1 MHPLLSP
8 SPVLTGFPTVDAL
21 ESAFLALAE
30 GAPHLVRRRLLGRSR
45 LGEPIPVYEI
55 GDGPAHAVVAG
66 GVHPNEPIG
75 FHTALAL
82 ARRLVADDAL
92 RGELGMTFHIV
103 PCIDPDGTR
112 LNEGWFAAP
121 GDRGA
126 YGRAFYRPAP
136 DEQVEWSFP
145 LSYKRLHFDRVL
157 PETRA
162 LADLFDTVEPALFVG
177 LHNAEVGGV
186 YFYVNREDDA
196 LVRELSSIPAR
207 HGLPLDNGEP
217 ESPDLVRLGDAVFR
231 CPTVAE
237 RYDYVESLGLDPL
250 AEASGGGSADYLQ
263 RFGTLVMVAELP
275 YWTHADVADD
285 RPSGLPYRRVVADRA
300 HRLRTLGETLTG
312 VLSRVDPHL
321 TIPSPFLRGAR
332 AFAPLMAVLADAE
345 DERAR
350 RLTDERVATRA
361 EVFSNED
368 AVRSFRLRFGG
379 MLLRALEA
387 ECAAGVA
394 HDTVRRERDAFRRVY
409 DDWVAEAEQ
418 VPLDTLPLADL
429 VGVQLDAL
437 LAAARAAVTA

>member
-1 MHPLLSP
+1 MSSLTVPP
-8 SPVLTGFPTVDAL
+8 PALTGFPTVDAL
-21 ESAFLALAE
+21 EAAFLALSE
-30 GAPHLVRRRLLGRSR
+30 RAPHLVRRRILGSSR

-55 GDGPAHAVVAG
+55 GDGPAHAVIAG

-82 ARRLVADDAL
+82 AERLVADEGL
-92 RGELGMTFHIV
+92 RRELGLTFHIV

-112 LNEGWFAAP
+112 LNEGWFASP
-121 GDRGA
+121 SDRGA

-162 LADLFDTVEPALFVG
+162 LADLFDEVEPALFVG

-186 YFYVNREDDA
+186 YFYVNREDEA
-196 LVRELSSIPAR
+196 LVSELSAIPAR
-207 HGLPLDNGEP
+207 HALPLDNGEP

-237 RYDYVESLGLDPL
+237 RYDYLEGLGLDPL

-263 RFGTLVMVAELP
+263 RYGTLIMVAELP
-275 YWTHADVADD
+275 YWTHDDVVDGG
-285 RPSGLPYRRVVADRA
+285 PSGISYRRIVQDRA
-300 HRLRTLGETLTG
+300 EGLRALGDTLTG
-312 VLSRVDPHL
+312 ALSRIDAYL
-321 TIPSPFLRGAR
+321 TIPSPMLRGAR
-332 AFAPLMAVLADAE
+332 AFAPLMTALADAE
-345 DERAR
+345 AERAR
-350 RLTDERVATRA
+350 RLDVARIATRA

-379 MLLRALEA
+379 MLLRALEV

-394 HDTVRRERDAFRRVY
+394 HDTVRRERDSFRRVY
-409 DDWVAEAEQ
+409 EGWGAEAER
-418 VPLDTLPLADL
+418 VPLRPLPLTDL
-429 VGVQLDAL
+429 VGVQLDAV

>member
-1 MHPLLSP
+1 MP
-8 SPVLTGFPTVDAL
+8 SLTLPQPALTGFPTVNAL
-21 ESAFLALAE
+21 EAAFLALSE
-30 GAPHLVRRRLLGRSR
+30 NAPHLVRRRILGWSR
-45 LGEPIPVYEI
+45 LGEPIPVYAI
-55 GDGPAHAVVAG
+55 GDGPKHAVIAG

-75 FHTALAL
+75 FHTALTL
-82 ARRLVADDAL
+82 AERLVADEGL
-92 RGELGMTFHIV
+92 RRELGMTFHIV

-112 LNEGWFAAP
+112 MNEGWFASP
-121 GDRGA
+121 GDRGS

-162 LADLFDTVEPALFVG
+162 LADLFDEVEPALFVG

-186 YFYVNREDDA
+186 YFYVNRDDDA
-196 LVRELSSIPAR
+196 LVRELSAIPAH
-207 HGLPLDNGEP
+207 HGLPLDIGEP

-237 RYDYVESLGLDPL
+237 RYDYLEGLGLDPL
-250 AEASGGGSADYLQ
+250 AEVSGGGSADYLQ
-263 RFGTLVMVAELP
+263 RHGTLVMVAELP
-275 YWTHADVADD
+275 YWTHDDVADEG
-285 RPSGLPYRRVVADRA
+285 SGGISYRRVVQDRA
-300 HRLRTLGETLTG
+300 EALRALGETLG
-312 VLSRVDPHL
+312 GALSRVEAHL
-321 TIPSPFLRGAR
+321 TIPSPMLRGVR
-332 AFAPLMAVLADAE
+332 AFAPLMTALADAE

-350 RLTDERVATRA
+350 RLALDRIATRA

-379 MLLRALEA
+379 MLLRALEV

-394 HDTVRRERDAFRRVY
+394 HDTVRRERDAFRDVY
-409 DDWVAEAEQ
+409 EEWVAEAER
-418 VPLDTLPLADL
+418 VPLRTLPLTDL
-429 VGVQLDAL
+429 VGVQLDAV